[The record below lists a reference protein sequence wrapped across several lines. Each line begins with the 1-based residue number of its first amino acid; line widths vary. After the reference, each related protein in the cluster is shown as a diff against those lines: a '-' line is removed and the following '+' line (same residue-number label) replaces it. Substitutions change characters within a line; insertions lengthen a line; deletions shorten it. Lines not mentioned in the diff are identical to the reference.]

1 MIKLYQKC
9 TENAMYFSCILDL
22 FFILFWRLLSAIL
35 LVFYTLDKVYIYEY
49 SLIVILFPYIKSDS
63 SIPIFLNKFCIPLLQ
78 FISIGRMISI
88 GREDDIMNIVTYPVL
103 FEKIEDT
110 YLVTV
115 PDIGQ
120 MTQGTD
126 PTDAIAMA
134 RDLISLWVMNL
145 EDSKKAVPMPDSI
158 TFEVP
163 EGAFVSYV
171 DANITEYRNNMA
183 TK

>member
-1 MIKLYQKC
+1 M
-9 TENAMYFSCILDL
+9 
-22 FFILFWRLLSAIL
+22 
-35 LVFYTLDKVYIYEY
+35 
-49 SLIVILFPYIKSDS
+49 
-63 SIPIFLNKFCIPLLQ
+63 
-78 FISIGRMISI
+78 
-88 GREDDIMNIVTYPVL
+88 DIITYPVL
-103 FEKIEDT
+103 FEKVEDM

-120 MTQGTD
+120 MTQGND
-126 PTDAIAMA
+126 LTDAIAMA
-134 RDLISLWVMNL
+134 RDLISLWVMDL

-163 EGAFVSYV
+163 EGAFESYV

>member
-1 MIKLYQKC
+1 M
-9 TENAMYFSCILDL
+9 D
-22 FFILFWRLLSAIL
+22 
-35 LVFYTLDKVYIYEY
+35 
-49 SLIVILFPYIKSDS
+49 VIA
-63 SIPIFLNKFCIPLLQ
+63 
-78 FISIGRMISI
+78 
-88 GREDDIMNIVTYPVL
+88 YPVL
-103 FEKIEDT
+103 FEKVEDT

-120 MTQGTD
+120 MTQGND
-126 PTDAIAMA
+126 LNDAIAMA

-145 EDSKKAVPMPDSI
+145 EDAKKAVPKPDSI